1 MKRKTISKTVTII
14 LTLVL
19 LALTVSC
26 KPVPVEFD
34 FGDNGKLRP
43 NQLYLMSIS
52 VLYISENEIAGYGR
66 SQGRLGGLVYVYYP
80 GAEKEFKA
88 VVNAGS
94 VQIEFYGRDYRAE
107 EKTINTDGWR
117 GELVCNH
124 VISKVK
130 SICLSDDGPSYAKP
144 IIYLY
149 PEEDTECSVTLELD
163 GELTCSYPEYGA
175 EGWRDF
181 IARPDGTLVFPDG
194 SEYYALYWEGLGNED
209 WFDMSSGFCVKGSDT
224 ARFLTETL
232 PKLGLSAREANEFI
246 IYWLPI
252 LQDNAYNLISFQTV
266 TYAEHVKLTISPE
279 PDTVIRLLMT
289 YMPLDH
295 EVNIPPQLLTAPERT
310 GFTVVEWGG
319 SEVKR

>member
-1 MKRKTISKTVTII
+1 MSAFKKVLTVAFSMA
-14 LTLVL
+14 LLVL
-19 LALTVSC
+19 AVAC
-26 KPVPVEFD
+26 KPTPFGRIGD
-34 FGDNGKLRP
+34 FEPENNKLYVKY
-43 NQLYLMSIS
+43 LYVSYS
-52 VLYISENEIAGYGR
+52 GEDGFADDGEN
-66 SQGRLGGLVYVYYP
+66 LFVYYP
-80 GAEKEFKA
+80 GANKKFHKFSTVR
-88 VVNAGS
+88 VV
-94 VQIEFYGRDYRAE
+94 FYGRNFRTEDTKIKITNEYGTY
-107 EKTINTDGWR
+107 KKVYT
-117 GELVCNH
+117 H
-124 VISKVK
+124 VITKVK
-130 SICLSDDGPSYAKP
+130 NARHSRSELGEPQYGKP

-149 PEEDTECSVTLELD
+149 PETETVCSVALD
-163 GELTCSYPEYGA
+163 IEGELTCSYPEYGA

-181 IARPDGTLVFPDG
+181 VARPDGTLVFPDG
-194 SEYYALYWEGLGNED
+194 SEYYALYWEGLSSED

-252 LQDNAYNLISFQTV
+252 LQDNAYNLISFQTG